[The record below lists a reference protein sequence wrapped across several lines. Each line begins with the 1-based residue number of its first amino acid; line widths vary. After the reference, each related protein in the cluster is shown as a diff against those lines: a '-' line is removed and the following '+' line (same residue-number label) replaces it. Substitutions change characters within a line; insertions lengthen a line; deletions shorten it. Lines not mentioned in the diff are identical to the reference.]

1 MVAPSERVRLVGD
14 RRFSLFFLF
23 FLNRVSGGFWGGL
36 GAPKGHRNRSKS
48 RKIMKKGGSKR
59 TLGFFMFLESFL
71 RVSETRGPLK
81 LMTPTMKFKVFQI
94 CHRSSSGL
102 VLALQKSLKLVQN
115 APRMVPMA
123 LPGRA

>member
-1 MVAPSERVRLVGD
+1 MVALFELIRRIPGF
-14 RRFSLFFLF
+14 RFSLFF
-23 FLNRVSGGFWGGL
+23 FLLKNRARGGFWEGL
-36 GAPKGHRNRSKS
+36 GARNGHRNRVKL
-48 RKIMKKGGSKR
+48 RKIMKKGGSR
-59 TLGFFMFLESFL
+59 RILRLLMFLESFL
-71 RVSETRGPLK
+71 MVSETRGPLK

>member
-1 MVAPSERVRLVGD
+1 MVALSELI
-14 RRFSLFFLF
+14 RRGLGSCFSSFFLF
-23 FLNRVSGGFWGGL
+23 FSNRVSGGFWGGF
-36 GAPKGHRNRSKS
+36 GTRNGHRNRPKS
-48 RKIMKKGGSKR
+48 IQITKKGGSQR
-59 TLGFFMFLESFL
+59 TLGILVFLESFL

>member
-1 MVAPSERVRLVGD
+1 MVAGFYSVRRVRGVP
-14 RRFSLFFLF
+14 FSVFFIF
-23 FLNRVSGGFWGGL
+23 FSNRVSGGFWGGL
-36 GAPKGHRNRSKS
+36 GARNGHRNRPKS
-48 RKIMKKGGSKR
+48 IKIMKKRGSQR
-59 TLGFFMFLESFL
+59 TLGILVFLESFL
-71 RVSETRGPLK
+71 MVLETRGPLK